1 MKTKSLLILMALI
14 MLLISA
20 CFSDIELRIRN
31 NTTAQA
37 WVSIN
42 GGEAIY
48 INPKRTHSAYFGSSQ
63 IVKLEYNG
71 YHMFENTEHIDL
83 TNGNSATVSL
93 EPNAGAIKIHNS
105 SVREA
110 RAIYF
115 SPANQNNWGADL
127 LSGVLQTGQNQT
139 FSLTPGFWD
148 VKIRDSH
155 NNYYYYPNQEI
166 ILDRTRDLIFFAI

>member
-1 MKTKSLLILMALI
+1 MALV
-14 MLLISA
+14 MLTISA
-20 CFSDIELRIRN
+20 CFSDTELRIKN

-42 GGEAIY
+42 GTEPVY
-48 INPKRTHSAYFGSSQ
+48 INSKRTHSAYVSSPQ
-63 IVKLEYNG
+63 VVKLEYNG
-71 YHMFENTEHIDL
+71 YHLFENTQHIDM
-83 TNGNSATVSL
+83 TDGNSATFSL
-93 EPNAGAIKIHNS
+93 EPTAGAMKIHNS
-105 SVREA
+105 SVREV
-110 RAIYF
+110 RSVNF

-166 ILDRTRDLIFFAI
+166 ILDRTRELIFFAL